1 MITPEYSYDDNS
13 HFDDLLHRIVGINYM
28 AHMFYDLIQGECRIV
43 PSYLMWRVL
52 ARNLLPSGRYETPSP
67 HTAIEVGSQVS
78 D

>member
-1 MITPEYSYDDNS
+1 
-13 HFDDLLHRIVGINYM
+13 M

-43 PSYLMWRVL
+43 PSYLMWRVF
-52 ARNLLPSGRYETPSP
+52 ARNLLPIVRYETPSP